1 MKTENWQIPKNKL
14 ALEIKNLT
22 KIYQGENEHY
32 ALDDVSLN
40 VKAGSIFGLDFS
52 YYWTINFWSFT
63 PRITAVF
70 IPRI

>member
-40 VKAGSIFGLDFS
+40 VKAGSMFGLLGP
-52 YYWTINFWSFT
+52 TGLENQH
-63 PRITAVF
+63 
-70 IPRI
+70 